1 MTITRL
7 LQCIESQTSTIS
19 ELCDRLQQQDK
30 VIEGQRDHI
39 RRLENQVERLKIG
52 EVVDAVNKDHSDS
65 TEIMICDHANICK
78 NKNCSHKTPHI
89 CLEPLEFECNYAPC
103 CEKVECIKVDDMNAL
118 AGMEINNA

>member
-19 ELCDRLQQQDK
+19 ELCDHLQQQDK

-65 TEIMICDHANICK
+65 CVPVSENHHDA
-78 NKNCSHKTPHI
+78 
-89 CLEPLEFECNYAPC
+89 
-103 CEKVECIKVDDMNAL
+103 
-118 AGMEINNA
+118 